1 MSISP
6 FVNRRAA
13 FKTMN
18 KTSTAL
24 DALGQLAAKID
35 AAIRA
40 SPASELEK
48 NARQHLVSQLAK
60 HGLVTYEEYA
70 IQVALLEKTRARLQE
85 LEAKIA
91 ALENAATSST

>member
-1 MSISP
+1 
-6 FVNRRAA
+6 
-13 FKTMN
+13 MN
-18 KTSTAL
+18 KTSTAF

-35 AAIRA
+35 AAIKA

-48 NARQHLVSQLAK
+48 NACQHLVSQLAK

-70 IQVALLEKTRARLQE
+70 IQVAMLEKTRARLQE

-91 ALENAATSST
+91 ALENAARPSN